1 MGCPAA
7 VRYKAHRRF
16 HQISLIGPVIVHMI
30 TQDPLQHRLRAGK
43 LQDRLHI
50 LQPAAVLLPLVFEP

>member
-7 VRYKAHRRF
+7 VRYKAHRLF
-16 HQISLIGPVIVHMI
+16 HEIRPIGPVIVHMVA
-30 TQDPLQHRLRAGK
+30 QDPLQHRLRAGK

-50 LQPAAVLLPLVFEP
+50 LQPAAVFFSPVLEP